1 MNIVSSKVFL
11 VLILFAASAT
21 AAILTEAKQHV
32 DDRWLKLKEDVFA
45 KIKTLA
51 VPPSGLTIDFNQ
63 ESCAPYDPKDKAK
76 QLQICV
82 GTYDEA
88 SNTISLEFRSPN
100 NRFELEF
107 SNIDINDATSDIQ
120 IDSYVKEYIDSLKD
134 LVLDEASRKAAI
146 EEGIKAGATDLAI
159 ADIAVAADK
168 ITYTYKNRANAIS
181 YKITGDLL
189 EFTTDFFQD
198 SIDLNIPLKKFIVF
212 EVKKLIKEIAD
223 HLYQMQRFA
232 LSDGESA
239 AQSIKQISCEK
250 IFADADMT
258 TPLTERMTK
267 NGLTGKVE
275 GQTFVVEKDGKSVK
289 VTCGMVQISD
299 FNLVELKADFS
310 AVSPQITPISQVF
323 LEKSL
328 YNLMP
333 VINSFF
339 NDLGTFSIRV
349 LADKNVEEEFEPV
362 AVETVG

>member
-1 MNIVSSKVFL
+1 MFL
-11 VLILFAASAT
+11 VLTLLSASAT
-21 AAILTEAKQHV
+21 AAILTDSKHPIDE
-32 DDRWLKLKEDVFA
+32 RWLKLKEDVFA
-45 KIKTLA
+45 KLKTLA
-51 VPPSGLTIDFNQ
+51 VPPTGVTIDFNE
-63 ESCAPYDPKDKAK
+63 ESCPPYDPKDKAK

-82 GTYDEA
+82 VSYDEA

-107 SNIDINDATSDIQ
+107 SNIDINDPASDIQ
-120 IDSYVKEYIDSLKD
+120 IDSYVKEYIESLKD
-134 LVLDEASRKAAI
+134 LVLDETGRKAAI
-146 EEGIKAGATDLAI
+146 EEGIKAGATELAI
-159 ADIAVAADK
+159 ADMAVTADK
-168 ITYTYKNRANAIS
+168 LTYTYKNRPNTVS

-258 TPLTERMTK
+258 TPLTERLTK
-267 NGLTGKVE
+267 NGLAGKVE
-275 GQTFVVEKDGKSVK
+275 GQTFLIEKESKSVK
-289 VTCGMVQISD
+289 VTCVLVQVSD

-310 AVSPQITPISQVF
+310 AVSPQINPISQVF

-362 AVETVG
+362 AVEGSG